1 MGQYLSANANVE
13 QIQGGDFIKGNGTG
27 SATIFGSDTFNDE
40 GFPFTRE
47 YPLYIF
53 CFPVYMAFL

>member
-53 CFPVYMAFL
+53 CFPV